1 MNKNMFSRKTQMIIE
16 QLQNAAIKFEN
27 SLQERKWEL
36 PRHWRSA
43 SIMNSC
49 SALLFI
55 TWRAAYVRTGVRA
68 IMSHKVIAS
77 GFRQKCHRHRWKTTS
92 QTSRFWVASKNTIV
106 FQPLFLFTIITLYH
120 LLILHHSKR
129 RFGLISFFFFAH
141 RWSLWM
147 SGPFYGMKFCRWML
161 WWCNDLSTERRITL
175 MFKTPTLV

>member
-1 MNKNMFSRKTQMIIE
+1 MPPSNLKIPFKNENENCLGTEGRH
-16 QLQNAAIKFEN
+16 QLWI
-27 SLQERKWEL
+27 
-36 PRHWRSA
+36 H
-43 SIMNSC
+43 
-49 SALLFI
+49 ALLCYLSPGG
-55 TWRAAYVRTGVRA
+55 RRMYVRTCVRA

-147 SGPFYGMKFCRWML
+147 SGPFYGMKSCLWML

-175 MFKTPTLV
+175 FKTPTLV